1 MEADGEDVRFEQ
13 RHRGSYDAGQS
24 TSRMGKERTI
34 IGTVSLY
41 IDFFTNHIL
50 CECLD
55 SLSLCRQPIRAPQRH
70 TLRESRDGSQ
80 IASI

>member
-24 TSRMGKERTI
+24 TSRMDKEWTI
-34 IGTVSLY
+34 VNIVSLY

-55 SLSLCRQPIRAPQRH
+55 SLSLCRQPYVRPNAIHCEKAEMEAR
-70 TLRESRDGSQ
+70 
-80 IASI
+80 

>member
-1 MEADGEDVRFEQ
+1 MEADGKNVRFEQ
-13 RHRGSYDAGQS
+13 HHRGNYDAGQS
-24 TSRMGKERTI
+24 TARMGKEWAI

-50 CECLD
+50 CKCPD